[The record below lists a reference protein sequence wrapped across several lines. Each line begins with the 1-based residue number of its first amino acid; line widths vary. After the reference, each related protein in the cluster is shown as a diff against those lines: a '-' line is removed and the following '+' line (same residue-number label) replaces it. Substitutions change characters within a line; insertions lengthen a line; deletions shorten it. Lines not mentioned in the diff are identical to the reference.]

1 MAYLNDCFTKP
12 ADQKGLLVAKT
23 GVINQQAII
32 KNKAKIKNNKKVET
46 MRNIAATIDLY
57 SRNGYK

>member
-1 MAYLNDCFTKP
+1 M
-12 ADQKGLLVAKT
+12 VAKI
-23 GVINQQAII
+23 GVINQQGII

-57 SRNGYK
+57 SRNGYKWGTDP